1 MVLGEQGPSIE
12 IFIGNDVSTGIANV
26 FRGKVTT

>member
-12 IFIGNDVSTGIANV
+12 ILIGNDVSSEIANV
-26 FRGKVTT
+26 FKEKVTN